1 MVLGLAAGALGGGGG
16 ISPSS
21 SSSASGGSS
30 ASGQNVI
37 NVGGAPQNLGA
48 IVQAV
53 QGGGSSLVGGNNIG
67 QRSGLPNVEQKS
79 GFNFSLPGF
88 DAGITI
94 NPLLIAAAGLGVF
107 ILPRLIKRR

>member
-1 MVLGLAAGALGGGGG
+1 MVLGLAAGALGGGG

-21 SSSASGGSS
+21 SSAAGGGSS

-37 NVGGAPQNLGA
+37 NVGGAPQNLAA

-67 QRSGLPNVEQKS
+67 QRNGLTNANPSQAT
-79 GFNFSLPGF
+79 FSLPGF

-94 NPLLIAAAGLGVF
+94 NPLLIAAAGLGVL